1 MAIRVDSVIGEGYA
15 AYADKVSRSDNPY
28 ISARFLTEW
37 SEWDAG
43 WCRAFEDRVY
53 RMVGK
58 PMELKNDK

>member
-1 MAIRVDSVIGEGYA
+1 MAISYNSPMGQGYA
-15 AYADKVSRSDNPY
+15 AYADKVSRESNPY

-53 RMVGK
+53 RVVGK
-58 PMELKNDK
+58 PMEQKNV